1 VVYKEISLRGVFS
14 HDFKAVEPAIRMAA
28 RGKYPLADMITHR
41 FPLEDALKAVKL
53 VGGEFP
59 EENPMKVVL
68 DPALSG

>member
-1 VVYKEISLRGVFS
+1 
-14 HDFKAVEPAIRMAA
+14 
-28 RGKYPLADMITHR
+28 MITHR